1 MSVNKVILIGRV
13 GKDPE
18 IRSTQDGR
26 EVANFSVATSEYWK
40 DKNSGERKEKT
51 EWHKI
56 SVFNQG
62 LIGVIKSY
70 VKKGSKIYVEGSL
83 QTRKWQDQSGKDCYS
98 TEVVLQAFNGTL
110 QLLDSKSDDI
120 SQHSQAKGNGYAPS
134 ESSEDILSDEV
145 PF

>member
-1 MSVNKVILIGRV
+1 MSVNKCILVGRV

-26 EVANFSVATSEYWK
+26 EIANFSLATSEYWK
-40 DKNSGERKEKT
+40 DKNSGERREKT

-70 VKKGSKIYVEGSL
+70 VKKGSKLYVEGQI

-98 TEVVLQAFNGTL
+98 TEIVLQAFNGTL
-110 QLLDSKSDDI
+110 QLLDSRSDDI
-120 SQHSQAKGNGYAPS
+120 SQHSVDKGNGYAP
-134 ESSEDILSDEV
+134 ESVELDDEIL
-145 PF
+145 F